1 MQGRGVDLNTWMK
14 RAAVLA
20 LASVMCGCGGDGQR
34 AGGGGHSGRRA
45 DLSIVSGSENE
56 GLEPIIQRF
65 AKEHR
70 VGIEMRY
77 KGSVDTMLMLQEGK
91 AIDADAV
98 WPANSLWITL
108 GDVHKAV
115 KHEKS
120 ILRSPVVFGVK
131 RSVAQQLGWI
141 GKDIK
146 IADVLEAA
154 RAGKLRFAMTSATQ
168 SNSGASAYFGFLYAM
183 AGSPPIL
190 RQDHL
195 EDKAVQDTVGQL
207 LKLVNRSSGSSG
219 WLKEMVVRKY
229 DEFDAMVNYEAMIIE
244 ANQELVAN
252 GQEPMIAVYPL
263 DGIMMADSP
272 LGFIDKGD
280 VRKEQLFNQLQDYL
294 LSDPVQD
301 EILKMG
307 RRTGLVG
314 LNKSAVDARVF
325 NPEWGIDVDRVIS
338 SVPTPSENVIRM
350 ALDLYQGGGLRKPS
364 CTAYVLDFSGSMK
377 GQGEQDLKSA
387 MHLLLDPVESK
398 RFLLQPSS
406 RDRHIVIPFDSAP
419 RTTIEVTGNSPAD
432 LKSLMQQI
440 QGMQAD
446 GGTDVY
452 EGVARAYQVLR
463 EAGGLDGYFP
473 SIILMTDGKSKGSLP
488 VVLNARAGMEKVPVF
503 CISFGDADESQLVP
517 LSELTGGRVFH
528 GKKDLAS
535 AFRNAKGYN

>member
-1 MQGRGVDLNTWMK
+1 V
-14 RAAVLA
+14 
-20 LASVMCGCGGDGQR
+20 
-34 AGGGGHSGRRA
+34 
-45 DLSIVSGSENE
+45 IVSGSENE
-56 GLEPIIQRF
+56 GLEPIIQHF

-91 AIDADAV
+91 AINADAV

-108 GDVHKAV
+108 GDVLKAV

-141 GKDIK
+141 GKDIR

-195 EDKAVQDTVGQL
+195 EDKSVQDKVGQL

-244 ANQELVAN
+244 ANQMLVAN

-280 VRKEQLFNQLQDYL
+280 VRKEQLFNQLQEYL

-314 LNKSAVDARVF
+314 LNKSAVDAHVF

-338 SVPTPSENVIRM
+338 PVPTPSENVIRM

-364 CTAYVLDFSGSMK
+364 FTAYVLDFSGSMK

-419 RTTIEVTGNSPAD
+419 RTVIAVTGNSPAD

-440 QGMQAD
+440 HGMQAE
-446 GGTDVY
+446 GGTDIY
-452 EGVARAYQVLR
+452 EGVARAYQALR
-463 EAGGLDGYFP
+463 EVGDLDGFFP
-473 SIILMTDGKSKGSLP
+473 SIILMTDGKSKGGLP
-488 VVLNARAGMEKVPVF
+488 VVKNARAGLEQVPVF

-517 LSELTGGRVFH
+517 MSELTGGRVFH